1 MTSPNPPRRGP
12 DRWTGAV
19 AGDPAPGSGPTGT
32 KET

>member
-12 DRWTGAV
+12 DRWTAV
-19 AGDPAPGSGPTGT
+19 ARGPAPGSGTTGT